1 MGDWPSGG
9 VDGLELEALLIEALE
24 HAGDG
29 DDVAG
34 ADGAATGRKR
44 PRTDDLPPTSEARSS
59 GDTAPSSPSSSS
71 PSSPATSSPP
81 SPSSPSSPSSLS
93 HLPTDCL
100 EKIVSHV
107 APADLLSLSQV
118 STQFRLLASSQALW
132 RSHYYQR
139 WPSGKTV
146 LDGIKLASDE
156 TDGVVIPSWKAL
168 YLLEDAEEL
177 RGLRSSDALFVA
189 MAKGHRLAS
198 LRDASGRW
206 EEVCVVWESARVLEG
221 GLWRGVGGEVVGA
234 VGDVGAAGLA
244 EHVCAYERVA
254 ATAYGSYASY
264 VCRGCGVAH
273 RCDGGCAYLVRSG
286 EEEVCCT
293 LTGAVRGVE
302 FVDGEGGGGG
312 EGEWDRRVLY
322 AAGYNADEGEMER
335 MGFLEGR

>member
-1 MGDWPSGG
+1 MGYDEADCQCDG
-9 VDGLELEALLIEALE
+9 VDGLEALLIEALE

-71 PSSPATSSPP
+71 PS
-81 SPSSPSSPSSLS
+81 PSSPSSSSSLS

-168 YLLEDAEEL
+168 YLL
-177 RGLRSSDALFVA
+177 
-189 MAKGHRLAS
+189 
-198 LRDASGRW
+198 
-206 EEVCVVWESARVLEG
+206 
-221 GLWRGVGGEVVGA
+221 
-234 VGDVGAAGLA
+234 
-244 EHVCAYERVA
+244 
-254 ATAYGSYASY
+254 
-264 VCRGCGVAH
+264 
-273 RCDGGCAYLVRSG
+273 
-286 EEEVCCT
+286 
-293 LTGAVRGVE
+293 
-302 FVDGEGGGGG
+302 
-312 EGEWDRRVLY
+312 
-322 AAGYNADEGEMER
+322 
-335 MGFLEGR
+335 